1 MCNVLDA
8 GAERWAPHTF
18 PSGKVPP
25 KGADEGRGAL
35 MDSFA
40 CSAKR
45 NCSPTL
51 ISQPA
56 ADSFPQGKLCGAFRP
71 LVHSKAADANL
82 REGQA
87 PPLHYDERSGMQR
100 WSAGCGRGR
109 TPPLRHPSWRGGTG
123 RCGHRPLQTVYVVA
137 VGRANLQLHSARK
150 GQAPPLRY
158 D

>member
-56 ADSFPQGKLCGAFRP
+56 ADSFPQGKLKGPQQIGTAAKERYCVPAGGVEPRP
-71 LVHSKAADANL
+71 YGMLSGWPKTGVIYRPNTTALPTGVMSNGDLTINALMPAIV
-82 REGQA
+82 
-87 PPLHYDERSGMQR
+87 PPLLLMGVVTFSV
-100 WSAGCGRGR
+100 A
-109 TPPLRHPSWRGGTG
+109 PVGTSSKDTNVM
-123 RCGHRPLQTVYVVA
+123 P
-137 VGRANLQLHSARK
+137 
-150 GQAPPLRY
+150 
-158 D
+158 